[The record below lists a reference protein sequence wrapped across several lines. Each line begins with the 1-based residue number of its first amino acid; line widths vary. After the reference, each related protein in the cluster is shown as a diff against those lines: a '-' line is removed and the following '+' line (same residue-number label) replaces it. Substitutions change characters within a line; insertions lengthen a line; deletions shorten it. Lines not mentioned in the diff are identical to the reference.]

1 MKQNDKLK
9 NPFEK
14 RELKND
20 SSLRAFQ
27 LRIPT
32 PLWKELKYLT
42 IEAESSLNEIVTYA
56 IRELLKQY
64 KEKNILN
71 KQNDTKLNKELEEN
85 S

>member
-56 IRELLKQY
+56 IKELLKQY

-71 KQNDTKLNKELEEN
+71 KQNDTNLNKELEEN

>member
-71 KQNDTKLNKELEEN
+71 KQNDTNLNKELEEN